1 MDMLDAILL
10 KMHKDFDK
18 WNTLKKKVEE
28 TQVEVFAN
36 QREIWWSHLG
46 INIGSEVCGK
56 NNPFE
61 RPVLVLK
68 VFSKNLILVAP
79 LSTKIKDTPNH
90 IEVRIGQNV
99 SYLMVEHIKTISTKR
114 LSRKISRVENEIFA
128 EIYKKY
134 KSLL

>member
-1 MDMLDAILL
+1 MY
-10 KMHKDFDK
+10 KDFDK

-28 TQVEVFAN
+28 TEVEIFAN
-36 QREIWWSHLG
+36 KREVWWSHLG

-79 LSTKIKDTPNH
+79 LSTKKKATLNH
-90 IEVRIGQNV
+90 IEVRVGENI

-114 LSRKISRVENEIFA
+114 LSRKISRVEKEIFVN
-128 EIYKKY
+128 IYKKY
-134 KSLL
+134 KDLL